1 MAIVS
6 SFVLIHSQEYLK
18 DDKFSHYRKYFALLM
33 LLITAITGV
42 YFANNIAVTWILLE
56 TTTLCSAGILYHRHS
71 EQTLEATG
79 EISKFISMLSLY
91 YSEEEAGRLDLESEE
106 G

>member
-1 MAIVS
+1 MW
-6 SFVLIHSQEYLK
+6 
-18 DDKFSHYRKYFALLM
+18 LM
-33 LLITAITGV
+33 RLQKREV
-42 YFANNIAVTWILLE
+42 
-56 TTTLCSAGILYHRHS
+56 S